1 VADAA
6 SGTLPSLAE
15 ALAWSG
21 YGLDDVGGTPVGHV
35 IGAYADAETG
45 TPVWLTVAL
54 PPARRMLPFLRR
66 RAKTAIVPLR
76 ECAAMP
82 GRVWTAQRREAIRAA
97 PAVDAG
103 RPLLR
108 EHEATICLHYGIGE
122 TIGRHAEV
130 NARAPSSVTALPSFQ

>member
-1 VADAA
+1 VSSAA
-6 SGTLPSLAE
+6 PATSPSLAE
-15 ALAWSG
+15 ALAWVG
-21 YGLDDVGGTPVGHV
+21 FELDDMSGTPVGLV
-35 IGAYADAETG
+35 IGVYADAETG
-45 TPVWLTVAL
+45 APVWLTVTL
-54 PPARRMLPFLRR
+54 PRRRRLLPFIRR

-82 GRVWTAQRREAIRAA
+82 GRVWTAQGREAIRAA
-97 PAVDAG
+97 PAVDAA

-130 NARAPSSVTALPSFQ
+130 DGRAAGSVTAHPASA

>member
-6 SGTLPSLAE
+6 PPSLPSLAE
-15 ALAWSG
+15 ALAWNG
-21 YGLDDVGGTPVGHV
+21 YALDDVGGTPVGLV
-35 IGAYADAETG
+35 IGTYADAETG
-45 TPVWLTVAL
+45 APVWLTVAL
-54 PPARRMLPFLRR
+54 PPARRLLPFLRR

-82 GRVWTAQRREAIRAA
+82 GRVWTAQRRDAIRAA

-130 NARAPSSVTALPSFQ
+130 DGRTPSSVTAQPALG

>member
-1 VADAA
+1 MADAA
-6 SGTLPSLAE
+6 PSTLPSLAE

-21 YGLDDVGGTPVGHV
+21 YALDDVGGAPVGLV
-35 IGAYADAETG
+35 IGVYADAETSG
-45 TPVWLTVAL
+45 PVWLTVAV
-54 PPARRMLPFLRR
+54 PGRRRLLPFLRR

-130 NARAPSSVTALPSFQ
+130 DGRTPSSVTAQPAPV